1 MMNFRLIGA
10 AALSLML
17 ATPVMAAGYVGV
29 HRGYHYHHAQVTA
42 PELPVQDAPRL
53 GYGTGYRTYHS
64 GYGGLYGDGYY
75 PGNVYDNNTINTLHA
90 PLYAPFG

>member
-1 MMNFRLIGA
+1 MMNVRLIGA

-17 ATPVMAAGYVGV
+17 ATPAMAATSHVGMH
-29 HRGYHYHHAQVTA
+29 HRYSYNSGRVIE
-42 PELPVQDAPRL
+42 PELPVQDALRF

-75 PGNVYDNNTINTLHA
+75 PGNVYDDHNLHA

>member
-10 AALSLML
+10 ALLSLMV
-17 ATPVMAAGYVGV
+17 ASPAMAAHHVYHPHYGQVG
-29 HRGYHYHHAQVTA
+29 HE
-42 PELPVQDAPRL
+42 ELPVQDALRL

-75 PGNVYDNNTINTLHA
+75 PGNVYDNDHLDLA
-90 PLYAPFG
+90 PSTPFN